1 MKKSINIGL
10 ILLLLFQAC
19 STEENSSDN
28 INIESSTEDTII
40 NDSSSIDKVSTEN
53 IVEELLAEFPQSI
66 FYYLLKSEQVCL
78 VEIEG
83 SGLGLKFNSITV
95 VPFGCSTTGTT
106 F

>member
-28 INIESSTEDTII
+28 INIESSTEETII
-40 NDSSSIDKVSTEN
+40 NDSTSIDKVSTEN
-53 IVEELLAEFPQSI
+53 IVEELLAEFPQGI

-78 VEIEG
+78 VEKAGSEVIREMEKDLIEG
-83 SGLGLKFNSITV
+83 NAT
-95 VPFGCSTTGTT
+95 
-106 F
+106 